1 MSTKIRDKLW
11 GISLIVIGISTLV
24 LVIPDIVGFELPM
37 ILARIFGV
45 VELIALPVLVFTT
58 VKKFI
63 DKKGAEK

>member
-24 LVIPDIVGFELPM
+24 LVIPDIVGFELPV